1 MTVLLGS
8 PAHFPSQ
15 NALRSVKIPWSSAPP
30 SSSQSCSLLSRCSQ
44 PGSPT
49 QFGVTGVYSLAAI
62 TGVTDIDPFV
72 LNLAQGG
79 TSAAPNEA
87 IAPAILIATSQIIC
101 SKRAMQLCSQVEGQ
115 LLRVPL
121 RSALLQSPASILR
134 LAWLHPHDC
143 LVKREMLQCSVA
155 VGGDIPKVIAT
166 GK

>member
-1 MTVLLGS
+1 
-8 PAHFPSQ
+8 
-15 NALRSVKIPWSSAPP
+15 LRSVKIPWSSAPP

-49 QFGVTGVYSLAAI
+49 QFVYSLAAI
-62 TGVTDIDPFV
+62 IGVTDIDPFV

-79 TSAAPNEA
+79 TSAAPTEA

-101 SKRAMQLCSQVEGQ
+101 SKQAMQLCSQVEGQ

-143 LVKREMLQCSVA
+143 LVKREMLQCSVG